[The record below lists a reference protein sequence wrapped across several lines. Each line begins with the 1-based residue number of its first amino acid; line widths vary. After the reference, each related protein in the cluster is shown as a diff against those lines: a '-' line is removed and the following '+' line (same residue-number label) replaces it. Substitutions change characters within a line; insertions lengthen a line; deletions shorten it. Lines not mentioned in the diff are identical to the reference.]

1 MEAFIGGCCP
11 LSSSGHLPGHGKH
24 RCSPVPAA
32 ESQGHGR
39 RWRRTPFGRPP
50 CAPCPPK
57 QWPPRR
63 GLQWAMNKVCAVQRS
78 GRTVETFPGCS
89 RWDADGAGSGTAQAC
104 RTPGPVQPPL
114 PTPTAPAAL
123 SLSLSLALRRRVI
136 INSQFAFVTGE
147 QREAVPCLPGLPTG
161 TSTSWSAKR
170 TGGQHVSLRNP
181 LFFRNPSHNAE
192 KGKKIIVRDDLVLWN

>member
-63 GLQWAMNKVCAVQRS
+63 GLQWGMNKVCAVQRS

-123 SLSLSLALRRRVI
+123 SLSLSRSEKTSDNKLAIRLCHRRAKGGRSLPPWAPHWNVHFLVRKEDWRATR
-136 INSQFAFVTGE
+136 FAQKSSF
-147 QREAVPCLPGLPTG
+147 L
-161 TSTSWSAKR
+161 
-170 TGGQHVSLRNP
+170 
-181 LFFRNPSHNAE
+181 
-192 KGKKIIVRDDLVLWN
+192 